1 MNETDFQIA
10 MKTFA
15 DLWPKAGEGLNREQ
29 LNVYR
34 MAFGRATAEQVQSV
48 LRDMAAN
55 SEKWPTP
62 AAIRVRLLAR
72 KSSSTDK
79 RESSPWDTFRAHWP
93 EAGDWTDEQCELQSL
108 KCEFDSAARTYG
120 PLALATLYRWR
131 CWQDALIR
139 QGHREES
146 LSGPHHSPEFR
157 AEYERLGGLAEASA
171 INEARGAR
179 R

>member
-34 MAFGRATAEQVQSV
+34 MSFGKSTAEQVQSV

-72 KSSSTDK
+72 KTSSADK

-93 EAGDWTDEQCELQSL
+93 EAGDWTDDQCELQSL
-108 KCEFDSAARTYG
+108 KCEFDGAARTYG
-120 PLALATLYRWR
+120 PSALATIYRWR
-131 CWQDALIR
+131 MWQAALIR
-139 QGHREES
+139 QGHREEP
-146 LSGPHHSPEFR
+146 LSGPHGSPEFHD
-157 AEYERLGGLAEASA
+157 EFKRLGGLAEATSVF
-171 INEARGAR
+171 ESR
-179 R
+179 